1 MKDDS
6 VRRELD
12 RAVIEALDIDLET
25 VDKIRIELSKEPM
38 ITGKRYEK

>member
-25 VDKIRIELSKEPM
+25 VDKIRNELSKEPM